1 MYGCFTDG
9 GLYGCFNEGT
19 TWSAA
24 AGWWGGLAL
33 LYAMSDGVEVE
44 GVCLGPG
51 TDLRGKIVVRCH
63 DAPAT
68 ERLPTHRVQPCVT
81 DMAH

>member
-33 LYAMSDGVEVE
+33 LYAMVTASRLKAFALAQARIFAARSSSDVMM
-44 GVCLGPG
+44 L
-51 TDLRGKIVVRCH
+51 
-63 DAPAT
+63 
-68 ERLPTHRVQPCVT
+68 QPQSGFPLTGSSPV
-81 DMAH
+81 